1 MIMTNTI
8 YVVYGGMDC
17 DCVRFTD
24 KTSFSTLLAYKV
36 WEDRL
41 YEEAEGPMWH
51 HRCSKK
57 AYDEFE
63 TESRDLALEAH
74 ENGHPWV
81 VYS

>member
-1 MIMTNTI
+1 MTNTI

-17 DCVRFTD
+17 DCVSFTD

-41 YEEAEGPMWH
+41 YEEAEGPVWH

>member
-1 MIMTNTI
+1 MTDTI

-17 DCVRFTD
+17 DCVQFSEKRT
-24 KTSFSTLLAYKV
+24 FSTLLEYKV

-57 AYDEFE
+57 AYDSFE
-63 TESRDLALEAH
+63 KSQSRDLALEAY